1 MSTVVAIKTFPV
13 IETFGPTVQ
22 GEGALAGL
30 PTHFIRFG
38 GCDYRCEW
46 CDSLYAVLPAEVRA
60 NATKLTAGQIVD
72 ALVGLGGD
80 PKWVTISGGNPALL
94 DLAEVVDELHQRG
107 FRVAVETQASVWK
120 DWLLNVE
127 MLTVSPKPPSSGMAT
142 SAHSVQTGRFLARA
156 CELTPDR
163 RSLKI
168 VVFDDGDYLWAREMI
183 LARREVGEVWDE
195 YLSVGTD
202 PPGDM
207 EPPEYT
213 LTKIAGRYRWLCE
226 QVVGD
231 PLMPKDVRVLPQLHV
246 LAWLHARGV

>member
-1 MSTVVAIKTFPV
+1 MTTAVATKTFPV

-46 CDSLYAVLPAEVRA
+46 CDSLFAVLPAEVRA
-60 NATKLTAGQIVD
+60 HARKLTAAEIADDVRSLD
-72 ALVGLGGD
+72 GD

-94 DLAEVVDELHQRG
+94 DLGEVVDALHSFG
-107 FRVAVETQASVWK
+107 FRVAVETQGSIWK

-142 SAHSVQTGRFLARA
+142 AAHSEQTVRFLERA
-156 CELTPDR
+156 CELPPDR

-183 LARREVGEVWDE
+183 LGRRAAREVWDE

-213 LTKIAGRYRWLCE
+213 LTKIGERFRWLCE
-226 QVVGD
+226 QVVAD

-246 LAWLHARGV
+246 LAWAHARGV